1 MTPMSAGTEDLTSI
15 ERSNTRKDNQMYIP
29 KAVVIG
35 FIAALGWAAGWLMYG
50 ALSSTSP
57 ATPAA
62 AATATRHAAAR
73 PRAAAGAAIAQPAR
87 SVARAV
93 NRPAAVRRR
102 APAASTPTGVVARP
116 AFSHAT
122 SRRAGQAWP
131 TAVPINQGTTRSS
144 SVGVTAAAPQSVITP
159 AADSAAAVPTRPSR
173 PSTSPVQY
181 ALAASSGS
189 NPVATGAQVHSA
201 IAPTT
206 NQLQAPGQLAVVQ
219 QPIRQ
224 PRTVVPA
231 DSRRVPAGDALGT
244 TPGLPVSSGRV
255 ATPGSTFSLT
265 TRPDETNPGIL
276 HSTGHVATPGS
287 TFSLTTG
294 PDGSHVADRA
304 GNGHV
309 DAGTP
314 SWEPGV
320 ARAGSASYPLAV
332 PSPVLMSPPSAA
344 PAVQQP
350 TNPTYPFPA
359 TYPGSYPVTYPTR
372 NAFDAPEVGPL
383 GIRGPASYIEPILS
397 PLPGARSRGIAFS
410 EWESYRTDLAGRNI
424 IATTDDSNV
433 FVNRNGKLNGN
444 TGDTDASGLNVTD
457 ARNSVIRG
465 TESADEAPYQTAAAA
480 IVDLAS
486 EDPGG
491 GLGSDPD
498 DDADDED
505 DGDANAPDPGA
516 NGPAPP
522 SAMPVSGSDDT
533 GDSETGDTDTTAAA
547 DEQTA
552 AGAPAIPAA
561 APARPKASPA
571 TPKASAAAPAAPAPG
586 ASAPV
591 LSPTG
596 GDESDDSAPEEFDFP
611 YDEWTRQVRAD
622 AATAVHTDEGT
633 TLASGQDAVVVGAD
647 GYDDDDNRVV
657 GENIIVT
664 RDDGNVVIG
673 GTGDVNAQ
681 IGDSEQGA
689 VIMGVEGVFIQGG
702 GAY

>member
-1 MTPMSAGTEDLTSI
+1 M
-15 ERSNTRKDNQMYIP
+15 
-29 KAVVIG
+29 
-35 FIAALGWAAGWLMYG
+35 
-50 ALSSTSP
+50 
-57 ATPAA
+57 
-62 AATATRHAAAR
+62 
-73 PRAAAGAAIAQPAR
+73 
-87 SVARAV
+87 
-93 NRPAAVRRR
+93 
-102 APAASTPTGVVARP
+102 
-116 AFSHAT
+116 
-122 SRRAGQAWP
+122 
-131 TAVPINQGTTRSS
+131 
-144 SVGVTAAAPQSVITP
+144 
-159 AADSAAAVPTRPSR
+159 
-173 PSTSPVQY
+173 
-181 ALAASSGS
+181 
-189 NPVATGAQVHSA
+189 
-201 IAPTT
+201 
-206 NQLQAPGQLAVVQ
+206 
-219 QPIRQ
+219 
-224 PRTVVPA
+224 PA
-231 DSRRVPAGDALGT
+231 DERRLPAGHALGT
-244 TPGLPVSSGRV
+244 TPGLPVSSGHV

-265 TRPDETNPGIL
+265 TRPDEANPGLL

-294 PDGSHVADRA
+294 PDGSHVAERA

-309 DAGTP
+309 AVGTP
-314 SWEPGV
+314 SGEPGV
-320 ARAGSASYPLAV
+320 ARAGPGGSASYPLAM
-332 PSPVLMSPPSAA
+332 PSPILTSPPSAA
-344 PAVQQP
+344 PAVQP
-350 TNPTYPFPA
+350 TNPTYTFPV
-359 TYPGSYPVTYPTR
+359 TYPGSYPVTYPGSYPVTYPVTYPTR

-383 GIRGPASYIEPILS
+383 GIRGPASYIEPILR
-397 PLPGARSRGIAFS
+397 PLPGAQSRGIAFS

-505 DGDANAPDPGA
+505 DGDANDPDPGA
-516 NGPAPP
+516 NGLAPP
-522 SAMPVSGSDDT
+522 SMPVSGSDGT
-533 GDSETGDTDTTAAA
+533 GDSDTGDTDDAETAV
-547 DEQTA
+547 
-552 AGAPAIPAA
+552 GAPATPAV
-561 APARPKASPA
+561 APARPRPKASPA
-571 TPKASAAAPAAPAPG
+571 TPTAPAAAPATPAPG

-596 GDESDDSAPEEFDFP
+596 GDDSDDSAAEEFDFP
-611 YDEWTRQVRAD
+611 YDEWTRQISED
-622 AATAVHTDEGT
+622 FATAVHTDEGT

-647 GYDDDDNRVV
+647 GYDDDDNRAV
-657 GENIIVT
+657 GENIVVT
-664 RDDGNVVIG
+664 RDDGNVVLG